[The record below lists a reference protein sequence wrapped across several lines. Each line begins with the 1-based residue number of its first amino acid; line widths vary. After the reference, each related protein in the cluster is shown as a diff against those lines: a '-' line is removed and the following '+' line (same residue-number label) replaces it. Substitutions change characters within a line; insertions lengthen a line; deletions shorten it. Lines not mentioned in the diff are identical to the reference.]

1 MRLARKLTIA
11 LVASVLVVLG
21 VHAYFAARTDVIYSE
36 RTLARDAH
44 LTGHALS
51 IAVAE
56 IWRRDGEV
64 RALQMIE
71 DANEEDSHV
80 RIRWVWLNARE
91 DDPYA
96 PRAPRAVLEPVA
108 LGSEVTYRDTTSEGE
123 EVVRTYVP
131 AAIQRGRPGAI
142 ELSTSTALQR
152 RYIAATVR
160 STLITT
166 AAMAAVCGALAMLVG
181 GWFVGRPIRSL
192 VEKAR
197 RIGAGDLSG
206 PLALQQRDEIGVLAD
221 EMNAMCERLARAR
234 DELAKATEA
243 KIHMLEQLRHA
254 DRLSTVGKLASGIAH
269 ELGTPLNVVSGR
281 ARLIAEGLPEPE
293 RRESAEVI
301 AGQAQKMAHIIRQLL
316 DFARR
321 RGADKTPHDLRQLAR
336 QTAGLLAPI
345 AEKQRVRLEVEA
357 GDDGM
362 VAEVDAGQLQ
372 QALTNLVVNGIQA
385 MPSGGT
391 VTVTVR
397 RVRARP
403 PADHGGPE
411 ADYLCLAVSDE
422 GEGMTEETMA
432 HVFEPF
438 FTTKPVGEGTGLGL
452 SVTYGIV
459 QEHGGWIETRSE
471 PGRGATF
478 RVFLPARLG
487 AERAA

>member
-1 MRLARKLTIA
+1 MRLARKLTLS
-11 LVASVLVVLG
+11 LVASVLCVLG
-21 VHAYFAARTDVIYSE
+21 VHAFFAARTDVAYSE

-64 RALQMIE
+64 RALQMNE

-96 PRAPRAVLEPVA
+96 PRAPRALLEPVA
-108 LGSEVTYRDTTSEGE
+108 LGQEITYRDTSANGE

-142 ELSTSTALQR
+142 ELSTSTSLQR

-166 AAMAAVCGALAMLVG
+166 VAMAAVCGALAMLLG

-192 VEKAR
+192 VSKAR
-197 RIGAGDLSG
+197 RIGAGDLEG
-206 PLALQQRDEIGVLAD
+206 PLALKQRDEIGVLAD

-234 DELAKATEA
+234 DDLGAATAA
-243 KIHMLEQLRHA
+243 KIQMLEQLRHA

-269 ELGTPLNVVSGR
+269 ELGTPLNVVQGR
-281 ARLIAEGLPEPE
+281 ARMIADGLAEAE
-293 RRESAEVI
+293 MKQSADVI
-301 AGQAQKMAHIIRQLL
+301 FAQAQRMAHIIRQLL

-321 RGADKTPHDLRQLAR
+321 RSADKQPHDLRAVAR
-336 QTAGLLAPI
+336 QTVSLLGPI
-345 AEKQRVRLEVEA
+345 AEKRRVSVQLEEGGEA
-357 GDDGM
+357 T
-362 VAEVDAGQLQ
+362 ALVDAGQLQ
-372 QALTNLVVNGIQA
+372 QALANLVVNGIQS

-391 VTVTVR
+391 VTISIGR
-397 RVRARP
+397 ERARP

-411 ADYLCLAVSDE
+411 DDYLFLAVTDQ
-422 GEGMTEETMA
+422 GEGMTEDTIA
-432 HVFEPF
+432 HIFEPF

-452 SVTYGIV
+452 SVSYGIV
-459 QEHGGWIETRSE
+459 KEHGGWIDTASR
-471 PGRGATF
+471 PGKGSTF
-478 RVFLPARLG
+478 RIFLPARRP